1 LGFEVRG
8 ELEFA
13 EAGQVLGGGQQGR
26 LDPLGT
32 EVVHAFPDDG
42 HRLFDCQS
50 IVPASTVHA
59 SGVLQGV
66 LVEEPDQALAMKLG
80 HEGHLGQ
87 QPAFLG
93 SIRGEIA
100 GSQLLQVL
108 ASYVDGHLVVGR
120 QGALPSVTSGSEGT
134 VLGSLTFQ
142 VTEHAARHRKPCV
155 Y

>member
-142 VTEHAARHRKPCV
+142 VREHAH
-155 Y
+155 